1 VTAARED
8 DIMLKLL
15 HTADWHL
22 GRVFRSFSEEG
33 ALKLS
38 RARLEVLDKI
48 LLTADRNAVD
58 AVLCA
63 GDLFD
68 DPNPGTEWWSQV
80 AERLRKYATG
90 KRPVF
95 LLPGNHDPL
104 TADSVWA
111 KDHKFR
117 SMLPDNV
124 HVVDRESFE
133 FTLANGAVLYAVPC
147 MSRAGQRDPTESIP
161 NRAAGD
167 ERIRIGMVHG
177 STFDAKDWQT
187 NFPIDKDAVL
197 KRGLDYL
204 AIGDTHGFRFIPAN
218 REHPP
223 TIYPGAP
230 EATAFD
236 EKEPGYVAVV
246 FFNRQRVATVRPER
260 VARWTWEERTVTTPA
275 DLKALGRRSDL
286 GDRVLR
292 LHVNMRVSAP
302 EYDEAEILLE
312 ELQGTPAR
320 HARVGV
326 LDLDR
331 QGLELETSTVDQYC
345 TDLPDVLRSTVN
357 RLKLVAEDPAQRAVA
372 EKALFH
378 LYRSSK
384 RKAS

>member
-1 VTAARED
+1 MTAAGED

-22 GRVFRSFSEEG
+22 GRRFRSFPDEG

-38 RARLEVLDKI
+38 RARFEVLDRV
-48 LLTADRNAVD
+48 LLAADRYAVD

-68 DPNPGTEWWSQV
+68 EPNPAKESWEQAAV
-80 AERLRKYATG
+80 RLRKHSSSQ
-90 KRPVF
+90 RPIF

-111 KDHKFR
+111 RGHNFR
-117 SMLPDNV
+117 SLLPEWI
-124 HVVDRESFE
+124 HVVDREDFE
-133 FTLANGAVLYAVPC
+133 YTFPNGAVLYAVPC
-147 MSRAGQRDPTESIP
+147 MSSAGQRDPTESIP
-161 NRAAGD
+161 KRTSGD

-187 NFPIDKDAVL
+187 NFPINSDAVL
-197 KRGLDYL
+197 LRGLDYL
-204 AIGDTHGFRFIPAN
+204 AIGDTHGFRFIPPN

-236 EKEPGYVAVV
+236 EKDPGSVAVV
-246 FFNRQRVATVRPER
+246 FINRQRVATVRQER
-260 VARWTWEERTVTTPA
+260 VARWTWEERNITTLD
-275 DLKALGRRSDL
+275 DLRALVRRSDL
-286 GDRVLR
+286 DDRVLR
-292 LHVNMRVSAP
+292 LRVNMKVSAP
-302 EYDEAEILLE
+302 DYDEAEVLLE
-312 ELQGTPAR
+312 DLQGTSAR

-326 LDLDR
+326 LELDR
-331 QGLELETSTVDQYC
+331 QGLELEAATVDQYC
-345 TDLPDVLRSTVN
+345 EELPEVLRAAVT
-357 RLKLVAEDPAQRAVA
+357 RLKIAAEDPVQRLVAER
-372 EKALFH
+372 ALFH